1 VSAACCQDTSVTIA
15 VTHILRYFVS
25 SWRRVYACGKCSFE
39 TKVNY
44 LNQAVN
50 HNTDH
55 FRASIWIRF
64 ASATKCHLPHTFVL
78 WHCGWK
84 LQHMCWHGYPSHVYR
99 LASIAEPSLGPN
111 LPDHAIVLRTPS
123 RVWLVS
129 IMVWFMFLLLLALSG
144 CDDNSLR
151 GRT

>member
-1 VSAACCQDTSVTIA
+1 MCVTKLLSVSYTVRVVSECSMWSRHVSCNCCDAHLI
-15 VTHILRYFVS
+15 YFVS
-25 SWRRVYACGKCSFE
+25 SWRRVYACGKYIFE

-44 LNQAVN
+44 LSQPVN
-50 HNTDH
+50 HNTEH
-55 FRASIWIRF
+55 FRVSLRIRF

-111 LPDHAIVLRTPS
+111 LPDHAVVLHPPS
-123 RVWLVS
+123 RAWLVS
-129 IMVWFMFLLLLALSG
+129 IMV
-144 CDDNSLR
+144 
-151 GRT
+151 